1 VVYPCKPFLCGYY
14 LNSTTFETPS
24 EDHSIGTR
32 SPVTSTITMSVSPGN
47 LTTQTTSTDKPPVVD
62 GGFTSVTRSLHMT
75 VSGTLQGCD
84 EKGATAGTW
93 RPREGK
99 LTHVFA
105 PTEVGVDT
113 NHETAINALN
123 NARVK
128 SVTCTE
134 YTSTFPIPLGI
145 KCDCL
150 PATES
155 TDIGH
160 RYIMTT
166 LPCHSNTNPQN
177 LYSANDTSTEAK
189 RWKDEYPAYTAR
201 NIDTHNVMEVR
212 SQPVV
217 FVGKEHPVISLL
229 RANKDILGSDIDQ
242 QSLVQGRWHTVSRQC
257 FNTACKTLRQ
267 KVLSGIDN
275 VNLANFAMQV
285 QPLDRKAWS
294 DIGKGEHVKD
304 IVEATTREGL
314 QEAHTRA
321 LNRPYNVTARFQI
334 KYEYPTQIQGG

>member
-1 VVYPCKPFLCGYY
+1 MAPA
-14 LNSTTFETPS
+14 NITT
-24 EDHSIGTR
+24 H
-32 SPVTSTITMSVSPGN
+32 
-47 LTTQTTSTDKPPVVD
+47 TTATDREPVVD
-62 GGFTSVTRSLHMT
+62 GGFATVTRSLHMT

-84 EKGATAGTW
+84 EKGATAGIW
-93 RPREGK
+93 KPKEGK
-99 LTHVFA
+99 LAHVFA
-105 PTEVGVDT
+105 PTEIGIDN

-128 SVTCTE
+128 SVVCTE

-155 TDIGH
+155 TDVGH

-166 LPCHSNTNPQN
+166 LPCHSNTTPQN
-177 LYSANDTSTEAK
+177 LYSANDTSSEAL
-189 RWKDEYPAYTAR
+189 RWKQEYPAYTTR
-201 NIDTHNVMEVR
+201 NIDTHNVMEVK

-217 FVGKEHPVISLL
+217 FVDSKHPVISLL

-267 KVLSGIDN
+267 KVLKDIN
-275 VNLANFAMQV
+275 TVNLANFAMQV

-294 DIGKGEHVKD
+294 DIGKGEHVAD
-304 IVEATTREGL
+304 IVNATTREGL
-314 QEAHTRA
+314 QDAHTRA
-321 LNRPYNVTARFQI
+321 LNRPYNISARFQI
-334 KYEYPTQIQGG
+334 NYEYPTHNRGG

>member
-1 VVYPCKPFLCGYY
+1 
-14 LNSTTFETPS
+14 
-24 EDHSIGTR
+24 
-32 SPVTSTITMSVSPGN
+32 
-47 LTTQTTSTDKPPVVD
+47 
-62 GGFTSVTRSLHMT
+62 MT

-93 RPREGK
+93 KPKEGK
-99 LTHVFA
+99 LAQVFA
-105 PTEVGVDT
+105 PTEMGIDN

-134 YTSTFPIPLGI
+134 YISTFPIPLGI

-150 PATES
+150 PATAS

-166 LPCHSNTNPQN
+166 LPCHSNTTPQT
-177 LYSANDTSTEAK
+177 LYSANDTSTEALK
-189 RWKDEYPAYTAR
+189 WKSEFPAYTDR
-201 NIDTHNVMEVR
+201 NIDTHNVMEVK

-217 FVGKEHPVISLL
+217 FVDSKHPVISLL

-267 KVLSGIDN
+267 KVLKDIN
-275 VNLANFAMQV
+275 TVNLANFAMQV

-294 DIGKGEHVKD
+294 DIGTGEHVPD
-304 IVEATTREGL
+304 IVNATTREGL

-321 LNRPYNVTARFQI
+321 LNRPYNISARFSI
-334 KYEYPTQIQGG
+334 NYEYPTHNRGG

>member
-1 VVYPCKPFLCGYY
+1 M
-14 LNSTTFETPS
+14 
-24 EDHSIGTR
+24 IGRR
-32 SPVTSTITMSVSPGN
+32 SPDKTTVIMSVSPGN
-47 LTTQTTSTDKPPVVD
+47 INTTTTSADKPAVID
-62 GGFTSVTRSLHMT
+62 GAFTTVTRSLHMT

-93 RPREGK
+93 RPTPNE
-99 LTHVFA
+99 LANVFC
-105 PTEVGVDT
+105 PTESGIDN
-113 NHETAINALN
+113 NHETALNALN

-128 SVTCTE
+128 SVKCME
-134 YTSTFPIPLGI
+134 YISTFPIPLGI
-145 KCDCL
+145 KCPCL

-155 TDIGH
+155 TNIGH

-166 LPCHSNTNPQN
+166 LPCHSNTNPQI
-177 LYSANDTSTEAK
+177 LYSANDTSSEAK
-189 RWKDEYPAYTAR
+189 RWKTDFPAYTRR

-285 QPLDRKAWS
+285 VPLDRKAWS
-294 DIGKGEHVKD
+294 DIGTGEHVKE
-304 IVEATTREGL
+304 IVKAHTREGL

-321 LNRPYNVTARFQI
+321 LNRPYNISARFQI
-334 KYEYPTQIQGG
+334 EYEYPTPSQAG

>member
-1 VVYPCKPFLCGYY
+1 M
-14 LNSTTFETPS
+14 
-24 EDHSIGTR
+24 SI
-32 SPVTSTITMSVSPGN
+32 SPGN
-47 LTTQTTSTDKPPVVD
+47 LVTHTTSTDKEAVVD
-62 GGFTSVTRSLHMT
+62 GSFTNVTRSLHMT

-93 RPREGK
+93 KPKQGK
-99 LTHVFA
+99 LCQVFA
-105 PTEVGVDT
+105 PTETGIDN
-113 NHETAINALN
+113 NHETAMNALN

-128 SVTCTE
+128 SVICTE
-134 YTSTFPIPLGI
+134 YISTFPIPLGI
-145 KCDCL
+145 KCDSL
-150 PATES
+150 PACES

-166 LPCHSNTNPQN
+166 LPCHSNTTPQV
-177 LYSANDTSTEAK
+177 LFSANDTSTEAQK
-189 RWKDEYPAYTAR
+189 WKEQFPAYTDR
-201 NIDTHNVMEVR
+201 NIDTHNVMEVK

-217 FVGKEHPVISLL
+217 FVDSQHPVISLL

-267 KVLSGIDN
+267 KVLKNIN
-275 VNLANFAMQV
+275 TVNLANFAMQV

-294 DIGKGEHVKD
+294 DIGTGEHVPD
-304 IVEATTREGL
+304 IVNATTREGL

-321 LNRPYNVTARFQI
+321 LNRPYNVSARFQI
-334 KYEYPTQIQGG
+334 KYEYPTHNKGG

>member
-1 VVYPCKPFLCGYY
+1 
-14 LNSTTFETPS
+14 
-24 EDHSIGTR
+24 
-32 SPVTSTITMSVSPGN
+32 
-47 LTTQTTSTDKPPVVD
+47 
-62 GGFTSVTRSLHMT
+62 MT

-84 EKGATAGTW
+84 EKGATAGIW
-93 RPREGK
+93 KPKEGK
-99 LTHVFA
+99 LAHVFA
-105 PTEVGVDT
+105 PTEIGIDN

-128 SVTCTE
+128 SVVCTE

-155 TDIGH
+155 TDVGH

-166 LPCHSNTNPQN
+166 LPCHSNTTPQN
-177 LYSANDTSTEAK
+177 LYSANDTSSEAL
-189 RWKDEYPAYTAR
+189 RWKQEYPAYTAR
-201 NIDTHNVMEVR
+201 NIDTHNVMEVK

-217 FVGKEHPVISLL
+217 FVDSKHPVISLL

-267 KVLSGIDN
+267 KVLKDIN
-275 VNLANFAMQV
+275 TVNLANFAMQV
-285 QPLDRKAWS
+285 QPLDRKAWC
-294 DIGKGEHVKD
+294 DIGKGEHVAD
-304 IVEATTREGL
+304 IVNATTREGL

-321 LNRPYNVTARFQI
+321 LNRPYNISARFQI
-334 KYEYPTQIQGG
+334 NYEYPTHNRGG